1 MQVLWSE
8 QSTEP
13 ALPEA
18 CGEWG
23 RKTRQSLS
31 LREGVSLAQDSL
43 GKLEKGYS
51 IGMGKEAETTMS
63 EPASNLPSSGVI
75 KSVTDLISAFRHWID
90 CFPVLLAISP
100 SFPFLLSCCSNNRWW
115 SHYRCYC
122 LSTRS
127 RFRYYRIGCTVH
139 ESDSR
144 YINFIYIYD
153 MKLETNPTH

>member
-1 MQVLWSE
+1 MHECIL
-8 QSTEP
+8 
-13 ALPEA
+13 
-18 CGEWG
+18 
-23 RKTRQSLS
+23 
-31 LREGVSLAQDSL
+31 
-43 GKLEKGYS
+43 Y
-51 IGMGKEAETTMS
+51 GMGKEAETTMS